1 MRALRNVADW
11 TGRALGTGF
20 GWVLFLLGCAVWG
33 LVIIPFSLL
42 MMRFQPAFRER
53 FRAFTQRA
61 LRAYVQLLPFL
72 RVEPSGPRMRGGEPC
87 LFVVNH
93 QSWLDPIV
101 MIGLE
106 PGLRGPARAYM
117 FRVPVVRSF
126 LKLAG
131 FFEAEAGEPA
141 PMGRMR
147 QGVSDA
153 ASHAGA
159 LLFFPEGTR
168 SKDGE
173 IGAFRLGA
181 FRLAV
186 DHALPIQP
194 VVIDGLDRV
203 LPPGTIVARRG
214 GRYPVRVGY
223 LPLVHPPPGGPQ
235 RRAAVRELGRTV
247 RASMVAELERL
258 RARPRTPSSVER

>member
-1 MRALRNVADW
+1 LRNVVDW
-11 TGRALGTGF
+11 AGRALGTGF
-20 GWVLFLLGCAVWG
+20 GWVVFLLGCAVWG
-33 LVIIPFSLL
+33 LLIIPFSLV

-72 RVEPSGPRMRGGEPC
+72 RVEPSGRATREQEPC
-87 LFVVNH
+87 VFVVNH

-141 PMGRMR
+141 PMNRMR
-147 QGVSDA
+147 QGVREATSLG
-153 ASHAGA
+153 GA

-168 SKDGE
+168 SKSGE

-203 LPPGTIVARRG
+203 LPPGALVARRG
-214 GRYPVRVGY
+214 GRYPVRVRY
-223 LPLVHPPPGGPQ
+223 LPVVHPPPAGPQ
-235 RRAAVRELGRTV
+235 RRAAVRELGRSV

-258 RARPRTPSSVER
+258 RALPRTRSSAGR

>member
-1 MRALRNVADW
+1 LRALRNVADW
-11 TGRALGTGF
+11 TGRALGTVF
-20 GWVLFLLGCAVWG
+20 GWALFLLGCGLWG
-33 LVIIPFSLL
+33 LVIIPFSML

-53 FRAFTQRA
+53 FRTFTQRA

-72 RVEPSGPRMRGGEPC
+72 RVEPSGPGVRGEVPC
-87 LFVVNH
+87 IFVVNH

-106 PGLRGPARAYM
+106 PDLRGPARAYM

-141 PMGRMR
+141 PLDRMR
-147 QGVSDA
+147 QGVSEA
-153 ASHAGA
+153 ASVGGA

-168 SKDGE
+168 SRTGE
-173 IGAFRLGA
+173 IGSFRLGA

-203 LPPGTIVARRG
+203 LPPGALLARRG
-214 GRYPVRVGY
+214 RRYPVRVRY
-223 LPLVHPPPGGPQ
+223 LPLVHPPPQGPK
-235 RRAAVRELGRTV
+235 RRAAVRELAHAV
-247 RASMVAELERL
+247 RASMIAELERL
-258 RARPRTPSSVER
+258 RSARADETRA

>member
-11 TGRALGTGF
+11 ARRALGTGF
-20 GWVLFLLGCAVWG
+20 GWALFLLGCGLWG
-33 LVIIPFSLL
+33 LVIIPFSML

-53 FRAFTQRA
+53 FRIFTQRA
-61 LRAYVQLLPFL
+61 LRTYVQLLPFL
-72 RVEPSGPRMRGGEPC
+72 RVEPSGRGIRGMVPC
-87 LFVVNH
+87 IFVVNH

-141 PMGRMR
+141 PLDRMR
-147 QGVSDA
+147 QGVSEA
-153 ASHAGA
+153 ASLGGA

-168 SKDGE
+168 SRTGE
-173 IGAFRLGA
+173 IGSFRLGA
-181 FRLAV
+181 FRLAA

-194 VVIDGLDRV
+194 VVIEGLDRV
-203 LPPGTIVARRG
+203 LPPGALLARRG
-214 GRYPVRVGY
+214 GRYPVRVRY
-223 LPLVHPPPGGPQ
+223 LPLVHPPPQGPK
-235 RRAAVRELGRTV
+235 RRAAVRELGHAV

-258 RARPRTPSSVER
+258 RSARADETRA